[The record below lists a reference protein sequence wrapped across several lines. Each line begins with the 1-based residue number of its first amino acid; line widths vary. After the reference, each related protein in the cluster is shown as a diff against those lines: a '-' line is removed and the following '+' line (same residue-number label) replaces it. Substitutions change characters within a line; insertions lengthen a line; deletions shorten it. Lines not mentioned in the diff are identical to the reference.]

1 MKSGATMLI
10 TVGFLLVFVRH
21 ITNAK
26 DSPMCDFNMDM
37 AKQKHRRMN
46 AKKEIVIY
54 IVFLS
59 GQHVCN
65 LCFSLQHIIFH
76 LQYSRTYRCPAFKER
91 VDMLRQTWLRHIRRS
106 SRMDYGFFIG
116 PGTDASTWDN
126 KVYDPIAIVSWRKQ
140 LSCD

>member
-59 GQHVCN
+59 GQSNMCAICAFPCSTSFFTCN
-65 LCFSLQHIIFH
+65 IHALTAAQ
-76 LQYSRTYRCPAFKER
+76 
-91 VDMLRQTWLRHIRRS
+91 RS
-106 SRMDYGFFIG
+106 KSALICCGKHGFGI
-116 PGTDASTWDN
+116 
-126 KVYDPIAIVSWRKQ
+126 
-140 LSCD
+140 